1 MIDRRQL
8 GSLEVSAQGLGCL
21 GMSELYG
28 APDQAEAMAT
38 LERAFELGVTF
49 LDTADIYGLGANEE
63 LICRAIRS
71 RREDVQIATK
81 FGVVRGPDDPLPG
94 RVDGRPEHVR
104 EACDGSLQRLGVDVI
119 DLYYQHRV
127 DPEVPIEE
135 TIGAVAELI
144 VAGKVRHVGLSEASA
159 DEIRRAAAT
168 YPIAALQSEWSLW
181 CREIEDSVVPTC
193 RELGIGIVPFSPLGR
208 GFLTGRIKSPDDFEP
223 DDLRRRLPRFQ
234 GENFNKNLA
243 LVSEVRRLAEVKG
256 CTPGQLALAWL
267 QAQGDEVVPIPGTKR
282 RTYLEENVGAL
293 DVDLTRDELEAI
305 DGIAPRGAAAG
316 DRYQDM
322 SWVNERPP
330 EVARSEGRTVP
341 RA

>member
-208 GFLTGRIKSPDDFEP
+208 GFRLGGSSPLTILSRMTSAGASLGSRARTSTRTSLSSRRSVAWLRSRDARPGSWRWPGSRRKGTRLYPSPGRRGVPTWKRTSAPWTWISPETNSRP
-223 DDLRRRLPRFQ
+223 LMESPPGGRRR
-234 GENFNKNLA
+234 A
-243 LVSEVRRLAEVKG
+243 TA
-256 CTPGQLALAWL
+256 T
-267 QAQGDEVVPIPGTKR
+267 
-282 RTYLEENVGAL
+282 RT
-293 DVDLTRDELEAI
+293 
-305 DGIAPRGAAAG
+305 
-316 DRYQDM
+316 
-322 SWVNERPP
+322 
-330 EVARSEGRTVP
+330 
-341 RA
+341 